1 MWEERGGYAQRPGER
16 RHTGPH
22 HRHDLVH
29 PGPYQLYRIG
39 ARRGGLLPAVIL
51 KLTQIYLP
59 PPADSNEV
67 SLIWPLYLPHTHAG
81 MYIHTH
87 RHTHAVHTHRIPS
100 DCSSSSSTNT
110 SSFAYKLL
118 ALEHQAW
125 HPSRVHW
132 PADSKRDDWQAW
144 PSYGSSTKTFFS
156 WSSEKKK
163 KRLAHSTGTGTPQEQ
178 TILTEDFGSFQGLSV
193 TFSRPLKKMVFEASQ
208 WRQLIGQGFFKDSKL
223 YRVEWLRIQL
233 NNRLHTDV
241 EGTLCTSASVIKSW
255 EVNESHIEPAVLCAI
270 LF

>member
-29 PGPYQLYRIG
+29 PGPDQLYRIG

-67 SLIWPLYLPHTHAG
+67 SLIWPLNLPHTHAG

-87 RHTHAVHTHRIPS
+87 RHTYSTHTGSRQTAYHPHQQTLPLSPISYLLLSTRPGIQAVFTDLQTASEMIDKHGQVMEVPLRH
-100 DCSSSSSTNT
+100 
-110 SSFAYKLL
+110 F
-118 ALEHQAW
+118 
-125 HPSRVHW
+125 SREV
-132 PADSKRDDWQAW
+132 Q
-144 PSYGSSTKTFFS
+144 
-156 WSSEKKK
+156 KKK

-193 TFSRPLKKMVFEASQ
+193 AFLKTPQKNGVWGISAETIDRP
-208 WRQLIGQGFFKDSKL
+208 G
-223 YRVEWLRIQL
+223 
-233 NNRLHTDV
+233 
-241 EGTLCTSASVIKSW
+241 
-255 EVNESHIEPAVLCAI
+255 VL
-270 LF
+270 